1 MEIEAEESAPAN
13 VSGNP
18 EEIDLESDS
27 DSADIKTENAKN
39 VEPSNPSISETKA
52 TISNAP
58 APASADSKS
67 PEKSIGRS
75 EVGNV
80 EKKTFVTVDRLPE
93 LQRVR
98 LKLPIIGE
106 EQVIMEAINENDV
119 VVIVGET
126 GSGKTTQVPQF
137 LYEAGYS
144 L

>member
-1 MEIEAEESAPAN
+1 ME
-13 VSGNP
+13 
-18 EEIDLESDS
+18 
-27 DSADIKTENAKN
+27 
-39 VEPSNPSISETKA
+39 
-52 TISNAP
+52 
-58 APASADSKS
+58 
-67 PEKSIGRS
+67 R
-75 EVGNV
+75 
-80 EKKTFVTVDRLPE
+80 KTFVSVDRQPE